1 MSAPTSHDASVAPM
15 TLEDL
20 PDELIELCLQDLD
33 KSCLRNLRLV
43 NRFLAPRTTK
53 YLYRHLS
60 VPFTE
65 RGVKNCFLIVEHE
78 RLNPLVNRLT
88 IIPSPELVPDPYE
101 NRNEGGAKLS
111 EGCERLLRHI
121 GRFRSLQSVEVKFL
135 IECAAAYLPTDF
147 VEWRVWETVG
157 FRSEVLMGLV
167 QGLNNEGHP
176 ATKVHDLT
184 ISNLQDVVD
193 TTLAS
198 SEDYK
203 AVMSRLDSLS
213 LHIVSETDEYTIH
226 PDFYLPEPYRFFGN
240 YLRQYW
246 LEPTRDKLRHLTLHY
261 REKPWAYLPYCNLP
275 GLHFPSLKS
284 LSLSRMTFTD
294 EWQVD
299 WITSHGST
307 LTSLA
312 LDDCPIAHGAFV
324 AMPLRVD
331 RYPAL
336 QPCESARDDVS
347 RSGEWKYHMRWYDCF
362 QRLNEGLPH
371 LKRFAVT
378 YEPWW
383 PGDTLFEVTPDSPAR
398 VAVQRYCIFNQDNKG
413 SMWVEPVRGSW
424 SPEDAAADTVGLR
437 YNCNW
442 KRLPPYPDCEHE
454 DLEALEELLEAVR
467 GRR

>member
-1 MSAPTSHDASVAPM
+1 M

-43 NRFLAPRTTK
+43 NRFLAPRATK

-60 VPFTE
+60 VRFTR
-65 RGVKNCFLIVEHE
+65 RGVKKCFLIMKHE

-88 IIPSPELVPDPYE
+88 IVPSTEPVPDPCMS
-101 NRNEGGAKLS
+101 RNEGGAKLS
-111 EGCERLLRHI
+111 KGCKRLLCDI
-121 GRFRSLQSVEVKFL
+121 SRFRSLQSVEVKFL

-167 QGLNNEGHP
+167 QGLNSEEHP

-198 SEDYK
+198 SKDYK
-203 AVMSRLDSLS
+203 AVMLRLDSLS

-240 YLRQYW
+240 DLRQYW
-246 LEPTRDKLRHLTLHY
+246 LEPTCDKLKHLKLHY

-284 LSLSRMTFTD
+284 LSLSRMTFTH

-307 LTSLA
+307 LTSLT
-312 LDDCPIAHGAFV
+312 LEDCPIAHGAFI
-324 AMPLRVD
+324 AMPLRAD

-336 QPCESARDDVS
+336 EPCESARNDVS
-347 RSGEWKYHMRWYDCF
+347 RCGEWKHDWRWHHCF
-362 QRLNEGLPH
+362 ERLNEDLAH
-371 LKRFAVT
+371 LRHFAVT
-378 YEPWW
+378 YEPWR
-383 PGDTLFEVTPDSPAR
+383 PGDTPFEITADSSAR
-398 VAVQRYCIFNQDNKG
+398 VAVQRYCIFDQDNKG
-413 SMWVEPVRGSW
+413 NMWIKPVPGSW
-424 SPEDAAADTVGLR
+424 SQEDVAAGTAGLR
-437 YNCNW
+437 YHCNW
-442 KRLPPYPDCEHE
+442 KRPPPYPDCEHE

-467 GRR
+467 GRS